1 MYISAI
7 YSSIPRTSLPVI
19 IVRVTLPPSSL
30 RCSPHIFR
38 VLRTGCFDKESRCIF
53 INLYHMPVV
62 LLNWIKCATS
72 EISPA
77 LYQDVPIKESN
88 SRSELP
94 KKEKLE
100 NEEIL
105 GVKAHIP
112 EHEHQD
118 QPKGDAAEGR
128 EQVAEPHASP
138 PAHPGY
144 SDRSPRSAS
153 QAPRCART
161 GSPRSSSW
169 HSRRPARNQ
178 AGRAGAPS
186 KNLEK
191 RLCSAMANCQSQTYL
206 K

>member
-1 MYISAI
+1 M
-7 YSSIPRTSLPVI
+7 SLQKSVQ
-19 IVRVTLPPSSL
+19 
-30 RCSPHIFR
+30 
-38 VLRTGCFDKESRCIF
+38 
-53 INLYHMPVV
+53 
-62 LLNWIKCATS
+62 
-72 EISPA
+72 

-88 SRSELP
+88 SRPELP

-105 GVKAHIP
+105 RVKAHLP

-118 QPKGDAAEGR
+118 QPKGDAAAEGR

-161 GSPRSSSW
+161 GAPRCPAADTREGPPGTKQGGW
-169 HSRRPARNQ
+169 GRQVKTRRKDCVQPWPIARV
-178 AGRAGAPS
+178 
-186 KNLEK
+186 KH
-191 RLCSAMANCQSQTYL
+191 T
-206 K
+206 

>member
-1 MYISAI
+1 M
-7 YSSIPRTSLPVI
+7 
-19 IVRVTLPPSSL
+19 
-30 RCSPHIFR
+30 
-38 VLRTGCFDKESRCIF
+38 E
-53 INLYHMPVV
+53 
-62 LLNWIKCATS
+62 
-72 EISPA
+72 
-77 LYQDVPIKESN
+77 ESN

-94 KKEKLE
+94 KKERFE

-105 GVKAHIP
+105 GVKAHFP

-161 GSPRSSSW
+161 G
-169 HSRRPARNQ
+169 ATQ
-178 AGRAGAPS
+178 
-186 KNLEK
+186 
-191 RLCSAMANCQSQTYL
+191 CSAADTRDCPPVTKQGGRGRQVKTPGKDSVQPLPESNIPEIMKSEREKQDPLIPHRA
-206 K
+206 KEHDI